1 MAAMDRFLP
10 EWDANEVHHVD
21 LPCSPERALEAVL
34 GLPAAPDRTIR
45 LLFRLR
51 GLRGAVPTLQEALE
65 SMGFSVLAQSP
76 TEIVAG
82 VAGTPWKRRGG
93 LRPFDEAG
101 PGTVRMAVDFRAE
114 PLPRGCRLWTET
126 RILAVDELAQRRFRR
141 YWLLVGP
148 FSGIV
153 RRRWLAAVRR
163 SVAA

>member
-1 MAAMDRFLP
+1 MAAIDRFVP

-21 LPCSPERALEAVL
+21 LPCSPERALETAL
-34 GLPAAPDRTIR
+34 ALPAAPDRVIR

-51 GLRGAVPTLQEALE
+51 GLRGAVPTLEEALR
-65 SMGFSVLAQSP
+65 SMGFSVLARSP

-82 VAGTPWKRRGG
+82 VAGMPWKRRGG

-114 PLPRGCRLWTET
+114 PLARGCRLWTET
-126 RILAVDELAQRRFRR
+126 RVQAVDEHARRRFRR
-141 YWLLVGP
+141 YWLVVGP

-153 RRRWLAAVRR
+153 RRRWLAGVRR
-163 SVAA
+163 SVSA